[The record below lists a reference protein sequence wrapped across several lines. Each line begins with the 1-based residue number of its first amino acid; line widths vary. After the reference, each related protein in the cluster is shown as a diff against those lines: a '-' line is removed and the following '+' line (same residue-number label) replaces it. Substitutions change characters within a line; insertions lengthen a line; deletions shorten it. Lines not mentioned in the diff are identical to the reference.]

1 MVSKFKQD
9 EIAFKLRHED
19 GERHSP
25 KSIVMR
31 KGYIYPAGTFKPAD
45 EATVRDIV
53 GAPTPEEEK
62 FCVCGELIEECDEG
76 YVHMTSGA

>member
-1 MVSKFKQD
+1 MYDKPENATLSRPLT
-9 EIAFKLRHED
+9 EIEFRPGHYY
-19 GERHSP
+19 P
-25 KSIVMR
+25 K
-31 KGYIYPAGTFKPAD
+31 GTFTPAD

>member
-1 MVSKFKQD
+1 MDIEF
-9 EIAFKLRHED
+9 RPGHYY
-19 GERHSP
+19 P
-25 KSIVMR
+25 K
-31 KGYIYPAGTFKPAD
+31 GTFNPVD